1 MFRDFSTRLRHLLS
15 RKTHREVDEELEFH
29 LERQVEANVA
39 AGMTP
44 EEARRQAGIAFGGV
58 ERAREQCR
66 ESRPGYFMET
76 LLQDVRYALR
86 GFRRNP
92 VFTVTVVAT
101 LMLGIG
107 ATTAVFSVVDRILFR
122 ALPYAH
128 ADRLVS
134 VGLVQMLEPQEF
146 MVGGFYYDWK
156 ENQRPFEALA
166 GENAVAQACDVAVNS
181 PVRLSCT
188 RAEAEF
194 LPMLGVSPVLGR
206 NFLPEEDRPGG
217 PKVALI
223 SYGVW
228 RTQYNLDP
236 GVLNRL
242 IEVDGD
248 PVRVIGVLPKDF
260 EMPSMHQ
267 ADVLMPLARDG
278 AAQRKMSPGAPVRAF
293 ARLKPGV
300 SVVQAREELE
310 PLYQQ
315 ALTIIPADIRK
326 DFHLR
331 VRSLRDRQIQDVR
344 LIAWVLL
351 GVVLTVLLI
360 ACANVASLLL
370 ARGAARQRELAVR
383 SALGASRVR
392 LARQALTEA
401 ILLSV
406 TGAAAG
412 CALAEGLLKLFVA
425 LAPAGV
431 PFLSKAQLDWRIVGF
446 TLILAVICGLIFGL
460 APALE
465 RSSALMLTGRL
476 PAGVSHAGV
485 RQWMVVG
492 QIAASIVL
500 LAGAML
506 LMRSFWNLEHQR
518 LGMRSDNT
526 LTVSIT
532 VGRHNYPT
540 GEKEMAFFQRLQQ
553 RLQFGPGVSMVA
565 MSDSLPPGANHN
577 GQRYDQIV
585 VAGRPPTPGATGSM
599 ATFRWVS
606 PDYFRALDIP
616 VVRGEGFSD
625 AEVDESDRVT
635 VLSQTLA
642 ERLFPGEN
650 PVGQRLQFEGW
661 DPTAPWWT
669 VVGVAADVKNGGLS
683 GDQLPEYYKLRR
695 NRAEDWGGS
704 GEWGRTAVMVV
715 KTSLPAKAMTPW
727 IRSQVATLDST
738 LPVDIETLQGRVNK
752 LADQPRFQTTL
763 VGFFAAIGLVL
774 AVIGLYG
781 VIAFLVAQRTQE
793 IGVRMALGAGRGDT
807 LRLVLGKSVRLIVCG
822 TVVGLVAALAVSRV
836 LRSLL
841 FGVGPHDPVTFVLVT
856 LLLAFVAVLATLIP
870 ARAAS
875 RVDPMEA
882 LRCE

>member
-1 MFRDFSTRLRHLLS
+1 MIGDFFKRPQINLIGRS
-15 RKTHREVDEELEFH
+15 HREVDEELEFH

-44 EEARRQAGIAFGGV
+44 VEARRQAAIAFGGV

-66 ESRPGYFMET
+66 EARPGYFMET

-166 GENAVAQACDVAVNS
+166 GESAVAQACDVAANS
-181 PVRLSCT
+181 AVRLSCT
-188 RAEAEF
+188 RAEAGF
-194 LPMLGVSPVLGR
+194 LPMLGVPPVLGR

-228 RTQYNLDP
+228 RSQYNLDP

-344 LIAWVLL
+344 LIAWVLF

-360 ACANVASLLL
+360 ACANVASLLM

-383 SALGASRVR
+383 SALGASRAR

-406 TGAAAG
+406 TGAVAG
-412 CALAEGLLKLFVA
+412 CALAEGLLRLFVA
-425 LAPAGV
+425 IAPPGV

-446 TLILAVICGLIFGL
+446 TLILAVVCGLIFGL

-465 RSSALMLTGRL
+465 RSSALMLTGRF
-476 PAGVSHAGV
+476 AGGGVSCCGAPVDGGGADCCQHCSVGGGDAADAKLLESGAPEAGNAF
-485 RQWMVVG
+485 G
-492 QIAASIVL
+492 QYAD
-500 LAGAML
+500 G
-506 LMRSFWNLEHQR
+506 EHYGGTAQ
-518 LGMRSDNT
+518 LSD
-526 LTVSIT
+526 
-532 VGRHNYPT
+532 G
-540 GEKEMAFFQRLQQ
+540 
-553 RLQFGPGVSMVA
+553 
-565 MSDSLPPGANHN
+565 
-577 GQRYDQIV
+577 
-585 VAGRPPTPGATGSM
+585 
-599 ATFRWVS
+599 
-606 PDYFRALDIP
+606 
-616 VVRGEGFSD
+616 GEGDGVVS
-625 AEVDESDRVT
+625 AAAT
-635 VLSQTLA
+635 
-642 ERLFPGEN
+642 
-650 PVGQRLQFEGW
+650 
-661 DPTAPWWT
+661 TAPVWA
-669 VVGVAADVKNGGLS
+669 GCEHGCD
-683 GDQLPEYYKLRR
+683 ER
-695 NRAEDWGGS
+695 
-704 GEWGRTAVMVV
+704 
-715 KTSLPAKAMTPW
+715 
-727 IRSQVATLDST
+727 
-738 LPVDIETLQGRVNK
+738 
-752 LADQPRFQTTL
+752 
-763 VGFFAAIGLVL
+763 FAA
-774 AVIGLYG
+774 
-781 VIAFLVAQRTQE
+781 
-793 IGVRMALGAGRGDT
+793 AG
-807 LRLVLGKSVRLIVCG
+807 
-822 TVVGLVAALAVSRV
+822 
-836 LRSLL
+836 
-841 FGVGPHDPVTFVLVT
+841 
-856 LLLAFVAVLATLIP
+856 
-870 ARAAS
+870 
-875 RVDPMEA
+875 
-882 LRCE
+882 CES